1 MDKQEKQNISTVVI
15 VIAVVVI
22 VMVIGFGLYPSLTN
36 KEEEKI
42 TPTTSENSDEEDTNA
57 NTNQQEDQEDNVK
70 KEETVTPEE
79 EENNYVGQEEQESN
93 EEADVAKTKDEK
105 AIELAKKEWGEN
117 DTSVT
122 YSIEQKDGNI
132 YYIAVKS
139 NATVEQWY
147 EVDTENWTIKEY

>member
-15 VIAVVVI
+15 VIAVVAL

-36 KEEEKI
+36 KEEETI

-57 NTNQQEDQEDNVK
+57 NTNQQENQEDNVNI
-70 KEETVTPEE
+70 EETVTPED

-93 EEADVAKTKDEK
+93 GEADVVKTKDEK